1 MLRPC
6 NAIVTFHV
14 NSIFRLSG
22 SFNPRVL
29 RLIDHVL
36 HADKPGPWMEAGGS
50 SHMDARL
57 RCSAEL
63 QLSRSLWTHLLSLAS
78 SSSEVAEASISQQ
91 LISQIDLL
99 DLWLKSPLLRAYEY
113 SDDEILSMITNAPS
127 KDGMYDLSSFRA
139 GFYRVFAVAN
149 SNCSAEDFRFR
160 VLADVH
166 EQQQQPVADVDQ
178 QQQQPVVIDVGSS
191 VGYFPFLSL
200 SLGAHVYVSSV
211 PNFAAFIPHLTPP
224 APQSCFR
231 ASATCASSC

>member
-1 MLRPC
+1 MPRPC

-36 HADKPGPWMEAGGS
+36 HADQPGPWMEGSS
-50 SHMDARL
+50 SHMDARP
-57 RCSAEL
+57 RCSTEL

-91 LISQIDLL
+91 LMSQIDLL

-149 SNCSAEDFRFR
+149 SNCSAEDFQFR
-160 VLADVH
+160 VLADIL
-166 EQQQQPVADVDQ
+166 QQ